1 MSPITTSETL
11 VLVHTV
17 LTLSCALRVLYHQ
30 KNHGVALAWLGI
42 LFVAPLI
49 GLIAYLII
57 GEPKL
62 GRTRERRKQEIVNFY
77 NEFTAPNFRNVPSDV
92 GLSDKWQSLAV
103 LAHHSTGFQ
112 ALSGHQCQFLNDTDA
127 MIAAMIDDIERAERA
142 VVLMFYIID
151 VKGEVENLFL
161 ALEQAAQRGVR
172 CEILADSVGSAQFFS
187 TPWCERLKKQGV
199 LIHQS
204 LSIGLIKAILVR
216 SDLRNHRKLLVVDE
230 HIAYTGSYNLVDPK
244 VFKQGAG
251 VGQWVDVMLRVQGPV
266 VIQLLAM
273 FYADVAV
280 ENRQNFADIQA
291 LWRERWPYV
300 ESVGLQ
306 AASACSVLQTIPSS
320 PDQNHYVFYDT
331 LICALH
337 QAQREIVLTTPYFV
351 PDEALMLAL
360 TATARR
366 GVSVTLIVP
375 QKVDSFL
382 VRYASQASYRL
393 LLQSEVKIA
402 LFTGG
407 LLHTKSV
414 VVDGEFALFGT
425 VNMDMRSFYLNLELT
440 MALYSKAE
448 IHALSLQQQAYLRD
462 CIYIDATRWQ
472 QRSVWRTLLENT
484 VRLMS
489 PLL

>member
-161 ALEQAAQRGVR
+161 ALSKRRSAACAVR
-172 CEILADSVGSAQFFS
+172 F
-187 TPWCERLKKQGV
+187 
-199 LIHQS
+199 
-204 LSIGLIKAILVR
+204 
-216 SDLRNHRKLLVVDE
+216 
-230 HIAYTGSYNLVDPK
+230 
-244 VFKQGAG
+244 
-251 VGQWVDVMLRVQGPV
+251 
-266 VIQLLAM
+266 
-273 FYADVAV
+273 
-280 ENRQNFADIQA
+280 
-291 LWRERWPYV
+291 WPT
-300 ESVGLQ
+300 
-306 AASACSVLQTIPSS
+306 ASAVHSFS
-320 PDQNHYVFYDT
+320 P
-331 LICALH
+331 
-337 QAQREIVLTTPYFV
+337 
-351 PDEALMLAL
+351 
-360 TATARR
+360 RR
-366 GVSVTLIVP
+366 G
-375 QKVDSFL
+375 
-382 VRYASQASYRL
+382 ASA
-393 LLQSEVKIA
+393 
-402 LFTGG
+402 
-407 LLHTKSV
+407 
-414 VVDGEFALFGT
+414 
-425 VNMDMRSFYLNLELT
+425 
-440 MALYSKAE
+440 
-448 IHALSLQQQAYLRD
+448 
-462 CIYIDATRWQ
+462 
-472 QRSVWRTLLENT
+472 
-484 VRLMS
+484 
-489 PLL
+489 